1 MAHSIFNDYNRDHS
15 SFHFSPHLVNTRKSI
30 DMRRTRPAMI
40 HLNLHTSENHLT
52 LKSMSSLHRLCHH
65 FSPFFSTVIRV
76 RGVQIYSTNLV
87 IKIAFIPDI
96 KPLECHTRAV
106 PNMHG
111 TGIFN
116 EKFTFEINDDDIE
129 KRLCL
134 SIYTYSPSTD
144 QMNIQGCLSFGIRN
158 TLRKQKV

>member
-1 MAHSIFNDYNRDHS
+1 M
-15 SFHFSPHLVNTRKSI
+15 
-30 DMRRTRPAMI
+30 
-40 HLNLHTSENHLT
+40 
-52 LKSMSSLHRLCHH
+52 
-65 FSPFFSTVIRV
+65 
-76 RGVQIYSTNLV
+76 

-158 TLRKQKV
+158 TLRKQKVWPLKKSLNEHCFHYRFMLGFIYCRKISENFAINK